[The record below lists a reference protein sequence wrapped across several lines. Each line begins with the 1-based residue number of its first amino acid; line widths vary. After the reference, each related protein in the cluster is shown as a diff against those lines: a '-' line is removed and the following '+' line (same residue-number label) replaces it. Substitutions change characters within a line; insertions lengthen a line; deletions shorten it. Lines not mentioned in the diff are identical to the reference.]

1 MIAIAL
7 IIMKLIITYSK
18 GTLAKSPNSPA
29 ISVYW
34 SNVFMSVIGALV
46 IIFGNLSLYGVGL
59 GISFIRQSSPRA
71 FTFRITSD
79 IATGILILL
88 ELVAAILTPKCTC
101 SVHIPVIITHVL
113 CFNRCC
119 NYCVAE
125 NRARN
130 LSRVI
135 QTVAL
140 WIQMVLLQLAA
151 ASIIPVVAVCL
162 RNPTPSIAFATLMVA
177 IYFCLVIFL
186 AHFIQIMRGG
196 KNSSSK
202 VVFSFLL
209 QSFVCLVFLGIVAG
223 VVIMYLRFVQAGS
236 STSSVTGIILSLVPT
251 IGISAVSWFAKRQL
265 FSEQK
270 KDDSS
275 EDTKTGIA
283 KYTARFTKFLGNST
297 KLDTIQQDLH
307 PAPSGEV
314 QSADDAAAAI
324 PTYEL
329 EYAESDNSVSDLL
342 M

>member
-1 MIAIAL
+1 
-7 IIMKLIITYSK
+7 
-18 GTLAKSPNSPA
+18 
-29 ISVYW
+29 
-34 SNVFMSVIGALV
+34 
-46 IIFGNLSLYGVGL
+46 
-59 GISFIRQSSPRA
+59 
-71 FTFRITSD
+71 
-79 IATGILILL
+79 
-88 ELVAAILTPKCTC
+88 
-101 SVHIPVIITHVL
+101 
-113 CFNRCC
+113 
-119 NYCVAE
+119 
-125 NRARN
+125 
-130 LSRVI
+130 
-135 QTVAL
+135 
-140 WIQMVLLQLAA
+140 MVLLQLAA

-209 QSFVCLVFLGIVAG
+209 QAFVFLVFLGIVAG

-270 KDDSS
+270 DDSS

-283 KYTARFTKFLGNST
+283 KYTARFAKIFGSST
-297 KLDTIQQDLH
+297 KLDTIQQDLL

-324 PTYEL
+324 PTYAL
-329 EYAESDNSVSDLL
+329 EYAESDNSADDTETVSLNLEPNNIATESPTHDIECKVVTVDFQPTEPIDDVVYSNEAAVETNL
-342 M
+342 